1 MKTLSRL
8 VLPALLLASAGSA
21 ARAPAPSIPDIHLR
35 PAEAG
40 WRVEYRFA
48 GPVREFFLLRNP
60 DDSRGREWRSADP
73 ALRIVHEEG
82 RDIVRRQ
89 DGQAFSEASFE
100 LPARFVVFDADY
112 APFSPFTDGGVLI
125 HSGRF
130 HACAVECPKDAQ
142 GTDQPWRFSLEPPAG
157 TNVIVAGELHEG
169 RAEWLDSGSGT
180 MVYAGKG
187 RPIETAHLLA
197 VVDPGLPEEARELL
211 ENLLPAL
218 VDHFAQ
224 RLQAPAEK
232 PMLFASHD
240 PGSDDGRYGSK
251 GGTLPGQ
258 VFMHFYGAGW
268 DDPDRAGWLRRWMPW
283 FFAHEAAH
291 LFQQYERSADPAASW
306 IHEGGA
312 EAFAYLALQGMP
324 GSGIPGDFL
333 DEKLEQAASA
343 CAEGLKQGSLA
354 DAQAD
359 GRFHNHYECGL
370 VMQLALHAAVVE
382 ASHGRQGLFELWR
395 SYIERTGAGAPW
407 SVDTFLAVA
416 REFAGEEIADQLH
429 MLATRQPVDAETA
442 MSTLLARARQS
453 TNASP

>member
-8 VLPALLLASAGSA
+8 VL
-21 ARAPAPSIPDIHLR
+21 
-35 PAEAG
+35 
-40 WRVEYRFA
+40 
-48 GPVREFFLLRNP
+48 
-60 DDSRGREWRSADP
+60 P

-142 GTDQPWRFSLEPPAG
+142 GNDQPWRFSLEP
-157 TNVIVAGELHEG
+157 
-169 RAEWLDSGSGT
+169 
-180 MVYAGKG
+180 
-187 RPIETAHLLA
+187 
-197 VVDPGLPEEARELL
+197 
-211 ENLLPAL
+211 
-218 VDHFAQ
+218 
-224 RLQAPAEK
+224 PAEK

-382 ASHGRQGLFELWR
+382 ASQGRQGLFDLWR

-407 SVDTFLAVA
+407 SVDTRVPGGP
-416 REFAGEEIADQLH
+416 ETW
-429 MLATRQPVDAETA
+429 MLVRDV
-442 MSTLLARARQS
+442 R
-453 TNASP
+453 

>member
-1 MKTLSRL
+1 
-8 VLPALLLASAGSA
+8 
-21 ARAPAPSIPDIHLR
+21 
-35 PAEAG
+35 
-40 WRVEYRFA
+40 
-48 GPVREFFLLRNP
+48 
-60 DDSRGREWRSADP
+60 
-73 ALRIVHEEG
+73 
-82 RDIVRRQ
+82 
-89 DGQAFSEASFE
+89 
-100 LPARFVVFDADY
+100 
-112 APFSPFTDGGVLI
+112 
-125 HSGRF
+125 
-130 HACAVECPKDAQ
+130 
-142 GTDQPWRFSLEPPAG
+142 
-157 TNVIVAGELHEG
+157 
-169 RAEWLDSGSGT
+169 
-180 MVYAGKG
+180 
-187 RPIETAHLLA
+187 
-197 VVDPGLPEEARELL
+197 LL

-218 VDHFAQ
+218 MDHFAQ

-343 CAEGLKQGSLA
+343 CAEGLKHGSLA

-370 VMQLALHAAVVE
+370 LMLLVSWWTAWRLRRRAEPTRGQARALLAMSFSGWVATLAGWYVTE
-382 ASHGRQGLFELWR
+382 IGRQPWLVTGVL
-395 SYIERTGAGAPW
+395 RTADAVSATPAPMVGI
-407 SVDTFLAVA
+407 SLAAYLLLYAV
-416 REFAGEEIADQLH
+416 
-429 MLATRQPVDAETA
+429 
-442 MSTLLARARQS
+442 LLAAYVSVLFHLARRAGKIGR
-453 TNASP
+453 ASAT